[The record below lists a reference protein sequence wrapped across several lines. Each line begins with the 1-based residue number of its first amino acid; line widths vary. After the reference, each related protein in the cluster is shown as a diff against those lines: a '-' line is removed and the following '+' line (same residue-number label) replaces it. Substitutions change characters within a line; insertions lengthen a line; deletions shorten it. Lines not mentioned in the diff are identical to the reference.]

1 MMQRNSGP
9 RNEVLDVLPCSKA
22 PVVRCRRV
30 YSRLQLQLGPA
41 AAQGGRL
48 APRGCCPWQQG
59 PPGRRL
65 RSPHNITNKNEC
77 SRTTGGRAERKHAQA
92 WAGGSGAGR
101 APRMGHSGRQRRRAS
116 GAQVVASNK
125 LIAEVQ
131 HTKC

>member
-65 RSPHNITNKNEC
+65 GSPHNITNKNEC

-92 WAGGSGAGR
+92 WARWFRSREGTPHGPQR
-101 APRMGHSGRQRRRAS
+101 AAAAQGKWSTGGRQQQAHR
-116 GAQVVASNK
+116 
-125 LIAEVQ
+125 
-131 HTKC
+131 